1 MFGIG
6 LSEIVVVAL
15 LVLLCVGPRQLPELM
30 RQFGRIFVRVRRMG
44 SEVRSTFDKVI
55 RDAEQELDLE
65 ARLKKELKKSLTA
78 DQSDKSNEEGK

>member
-6 LSEIVVVAL
+6 LSEILVVAL
-15 LVLLCVGPRQLPELM
+15 LVLLSVGPRQLPELM

-44 SEVRSTFDKVI
+44 SEVRSTFDNVI

-78 DQSDKSNEEGK
+78 DESDKSNEEGK

>member
-6 LSEIVVVAL
+6 LSEILVVAL

-44 SEVRSTFDKVI
+44 SEVRSTFDNVI
-55 RDAEQELDLE
+55 RDAERELDLE
-65 ARLKKELKKSLTA
+65 SHLKEKKSLTSA
-78 DQSDKSNEEGK
+78 AEEDKDAKDSK

>member
-6 LSEIVVVAL
+6 LSEILVVAL
-15 LVLLCVGPRQLPELM
+15 LVLLCVGPRQLPDLM

-44 SEVRSTFDKVI
+44 SEVRSTFDNVI

-65 ARLKKELKKSLTA
+65 ARLKEELKKSLPS
-78 DQSDKSNEEGK
+78 DEPDKSDEERK

>member
-6 LSEIVVVAL
+6 LSEILVVAL

-44 SEVRSTFDKVI
+44 SEVRSTFDNVI

-78 DQSDKSNEEGK
+78 DESDKSNEEGK

>member
-6 LSEIVVVAL
+6 LSEILVVAL

-44 SEVRSTFDKVI
+44 SEVRSTFDSVI

-65 ARLKKELKKSLTA
+65 ARLKEELKKSLT
-78 DQSDKSNEEGK
+78 SDEPDKNDEERK